1 MILTFLLYS
10 HTAKS
15 IMKEQMDLQ
24 ARRSFLLNKPFN
36 VLANHPTN
44 LPTNHPTNLPAPV
57 CSPVSV
63 TVMKRNVPMDV
74 DTGNRINV

>member
-1 MILTFLLYS
+1 
-10 HTAKS
+10 
-15 IMKEQMDLQ
+15 MKEQMDLQ

-36 VLANHPTN
+36 VLA
-44 LPTNHPTNLPAPV
+44 NHPTNLPAPV